1 MDNFVW
7 CSSCQVG
14 SQLRR
19 KFLESG
25 NSESLS
31 PWQNERHEASLEGG
45 GRVRSCCLGA
55 NGAYAGAWKS
65 ESGTWKL
72 HLLAMLGSLP
82 RNQTPNMGDF
92 QFPASSF
99 RRYPL
104 TSKSVLPP
112 PSSTY
117 PPPLSLEAG
126 SRKLENGKWI
136 MTAFQL
142 PATLSDQR
150 RKLETGNSY
159 PQT

>member
-1 MDNFVW
+1 MHVQGW
-7 CSSCQVG
+7 VAG
-14 SQLRR
+14 SQQEILKVFPLWR
-19 KFLESG
+19 
-25 NSESLS
+25 
-31 PWQNERHEASLEGG
+31 NERYEASLEDG

-55 NGAYAGAWKS
+55 KGAHAGTWKS

-82 RNQTPNMGDF
+82 RDQTPNMGDF

-126 SRKLENGKWI
+126 SWKMENESRQLSSFQRRSQTSVGSWKLEIPTPK
-136 MTAFQL
+136 
-142 PATLSDQR
+142 R
-150 RKLETGNSY
+150 E
-159 PQT
+159 